1 MDGGKLTSERGR
13 RADPQAGGATE
24 RVDDMSENN
33 PFGGV
38 GGQYAT
44 TVQYGGAD
52 RERPKV
58 AVSDAPATDVIKDTT
73 TAAFAAD
80 VIQESRRQ
88 PVLVDFWAPWCGPC
102 KQLTPQLEKA
112 VRAAGG
118 KVKLVKMNID
128 DHPSIPGQLGIQSI
142 PAVIA
147 FKDGQPV
154 DGFMGAIPESQIGE
168 FIQKVGGKNG
178 GAPQVAEALAAAVQ
192 ARDAG
197 DVQTAADIY
206 DAILEQA
213 PETIEAIAGLGELLF
228 EAGDIEGAEAVL
240 ARAPEAKK
248 DAPPLAALRA
258 RMALAAQ
265 AAALGN
271 PAEFER
277 RLADNPKDHQARFDL
292 AMVQN
297 ARGERTQAADNLL
310 AIVKADRSWNDD
322 GAKSQLLKL
331 FEAWGMTD
339 EATLSARRKLS
350 SLLFS

>member
-1 MDGGKLTSERGR
+1 M
-13 RADPQAGGATE
+13 
-24 RVDDMSENN
+24 
-33 PFGGV
+33 
-38 GGQYAT
+38 GGQYT
-44 TVQYGGAD
+44 TSVQYGGAE
-52 RERPKV
+52 RERAKP
-58 AVSDAPATDVIKDTT
+58 AVGDGPLAADLIKDTT

-102 KQLTPQLEKA
+102 KQLTPLLEKA

-128 DHPSIPGQLGIQSI
+128 DHPSIAGQLGIQSI

-154 DGFMGAIPESQIGE
+154 DGFMGAVPESQIGA
-168 FIQKVGGKNG
+168 FIQKVGGKDG
-178 GAPQVAEALAAAVQ
+178 GAPQVADALAAAAE

-197 DVQTAADIY
+197 DGQTAADIY

-228 EAGDIEGAEAVL
+228 EAGDAEGADAVL

-248 DAPPLAALRA
+248 DAPALAALRTK
-258 RMALAAQ
+258 MALAAQ

-277 RLADNPKDHQARFDL
+277 RLADNPGDHQARFDL
-292 AMVQN
+292 AMIQN

-310 AIVKADRSWNDD
+310 AIIKADRSWNDD
-322 GAKSQLLKL
+322 GAKTQLLKF

-339 EATLSARRKLS
+339 EATLAARRKLS

>member
-1 MDGGKLTSERGR
+1 
-13 RADPQAGGATE
+13 
-24 RVDDMSENN
+24 
-33 PFGGV
+33 
-38 GGQYAT
+38 
-44 TVQYGGAD
+44 
-52 RERPKV
+52 
-58 AVSDAPATDVIKDTT
+58 
-73 TAAFAAD
+73 
-80 VIQESRRQ
+80 
-88 PVLVDFWAPWCGPC
+88 
-102 KQLTPQLEKA
+102 
-112 VRAAGG
+112 
-118 KVKLVKMNID
+118 
-128 DHPSIPGQLGIQSI
+128 
-142 PAVIA
+142 
-147 FKDGQPV
+147 
-154 DGFMGAIPESQIGE
+154 MGAIPESQIGE
-168 FIQKVGGKNG
+168 FIKKVGGKNG
-178 GAPQVAEALAAAVQ
+178 GAPQVTEALAAAAQ

-331 FEAWGMTD
+331 FEAWGTTD
-339 EATLSARRKLS
+339 EATLAARRKLS